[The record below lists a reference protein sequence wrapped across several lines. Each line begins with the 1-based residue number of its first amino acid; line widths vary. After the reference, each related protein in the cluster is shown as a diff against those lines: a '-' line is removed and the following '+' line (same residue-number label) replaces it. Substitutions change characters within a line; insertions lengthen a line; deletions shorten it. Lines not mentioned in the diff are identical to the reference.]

1 MNESSD
7 QQRHAASEPT
17 NLPREVASA
26 DLLRGERY
34 IVITHGDQR
43 YRLIE
48 TRNGK
53 LMLQK

>member
-1 MNESSD
+1 MMSESSD
-7 QQRHAASEPT
+7 QSGSESKQVAV
-17 NLPREVASA
+17 PREVTSA
-26 DLLRGERY
+26 ELLRGERCL
-34 IVITHGDQR
+34 VITHAGER